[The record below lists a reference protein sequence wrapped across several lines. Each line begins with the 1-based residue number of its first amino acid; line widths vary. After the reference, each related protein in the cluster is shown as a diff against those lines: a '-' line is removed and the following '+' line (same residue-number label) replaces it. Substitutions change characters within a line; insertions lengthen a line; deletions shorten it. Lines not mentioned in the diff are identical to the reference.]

1 MTPVLD
7 STSRAPPR
15 PNSVRASALTYAP
28 LAHDLDVDVCVIGGG
43 LAGITVAREL
53 ARRGWSVAVLEAK
66 RIAWNASGR
75 NGGFVLPGFAEDLD
89 AIIDRV
95 GLAHAKELWALSVNG
110 VEYVRAALSELKMPG
125 IDSGQGF
132 LKVSLRDNLEQ
143 LQRRAGRLQGE
154 FGTTAEL
161 WSTDRVRAMLCTD
174 QYFQALRWPQA
185 FYLHPLTYALGLAS
199 TAEQAGARIFEETPA
214 VALDVSGVRKRVDTP
229 TGRVRAHHVVL
240 AGGAHLGSLFA
251 ANSGTV
257 MPIVSYLAA
266 TASLG
271 ERLGEAIR
279 YTGGVADTRL
289 GGDHYRAVHGDRLLW
304 GGGISTRTPVPQ
316 TLAHR
321 IARRIRSIYP
331 QLGAVNV
338 TYTVSAV
345 MGYAVHKMPQIGEIA
360 PGLWL
365 ANAFGGQGLN
375 TTAMAGELIAGAI
388 VEGDD
393 RWRLFA
399 PYELVWA
406 GGALGRVT
414 AQCLFWALEARH
426 RARLAVS
433 RYRQSR
439 GHRPVPANLLLRDL
453 TEENPMALGAA
464 ADLSIRP
471 RGSPKPDEIAQQ
483 LTSGADADAARLP
496 DGTPSQVAGGGRTP
510 PRRGAPRSATRRT
523 ARPVTHQSRER

>member
-1 MTPVLD
+1 MTTVPD
-7 STSRAPPR
+7 SASRASPR
-15 PNSVRASALTYAP
+15 LSSVRAAAPTFAP

-53 ARRGWSVAVLEAK
+53 ARRHWSVAVLEAK

-75 NGGFVLPGFAEDLD
+75 NGGFVLPGFAEDID

-95 GLAHAKELWALSVNG
+95 GVAHAKQLWALSVNG
-110 VEYVRAALSELKMPG
+110 VEYVRSAMRELRMPG
-125 IDSGQGF
+125 VDSGQGF
-132 LKVSLRDNLEQ
+132 LKVSLRDRVEP
-143 LQRRAGRLQGE
+143 LQRRAARLQE
-154 FGTTAEL
+154 FGSPVDL
-161 WSTDRVRAMLCTD
+161 WSTDRVRAMLHTD
-174 QYFQALRWPQA
+174 RYFQALRWPQA

-199 TAEQAGARIFEETPA
+199 FAEQAGARIFEETPA

-257 MPIVSYLAA
+257 MPVVSYLAA
-266 TASLG
+266 TAPLG
-271 ERLGEAIR
+271 ERLGQAIR
-279 YTGGVADTRL
+279 YAGGVADMRL
-289 GGDHYRAVHGDRLLW
+289 GGDHYRAVQGDRLLW

-316 TLAHR
+316 ALAQR
-321 IARRIRSIYP
+321 IARRIGAIYP
-331 QLGAVNV
+331 QLGMVNV
-338 TYTVSAV
+338 TYTVSGV

-375 TTAMAGELIAGAI
+375 TTAMAGGLIAGAI

-406 GGALGRVT
+406 GGNMGRVA
-414 AQCLFWALEARH
+414 AQCLFWAVEGAR

-433 RYRQSR
+433 SYRTR
-439 GHRPVPANLLLRDL
+439 RHRPAPANLLLRDL
-453 TEENPMALGAA
+453 TEESPISLAPA
-464 ADLSIRP
+464 ADFRIGP
-471 RGSPKPDEIAQQ
+471 RSSPEPVE
-483 LTSGADADAARLP
+483 T
-496 DGTPSQVAGGGRTP
+496 QVADGSHTP
-510 PRRGAPRSATRRT
+510 ARRVAPRSGTRRT
-523 ARPVTHQSRER
+523 APPLSNRSRER

>member
-1 MTPVLD
+1 MTTDLD
-7 STSRAPPR
+7 SASRVPPR
-15 PNSVRASALTYAP
+15 LSSVRAAPTYAP

-75 NGGFVLPGFAEDLD
+75 NGGCVLPGFAEDIN

-95 GLAHAKELWALSVNG
+95 GVAHAKQLWALSVKG
-110 VEYVRAALSELKMPG
+110 VEYVRSALTELRMPG
-125 IDSGQGF
+125 VDSAQGF
-132 LKVSLRDNLEQ
+132 LKVSLRDNVEQ
-143 LQRRAGRLQGE
+143 LQRRAARLQGE
-154 FGTTAEL
+154 FGTPVEL
-161 WSTDRVRAMLCTD
+161 WSTDRVRAMLRTD
-174 QYFQALRWPQA
+174 RYFQGLRWPHA

-229 TGRVRAHHVVL
+229 TGRIRAHHVVL
-240 AGGAHLGSLFA
+240 AGGAHLGSLFP

-266 TASLG
+266 TAPLG

-279 YTGGVADTRL
+279 YAGGVADARL
-289 GGDHYRAVHGDRLLW
+289 GGDHYRAVQGDRLLW
-304 GGGISTRTPVPQ
+304 GGGISTRTSGPQ
-316 TLAHR
+316 ALGQR
-321 IARRIRSIYP
+321 IARRIREIYP
-331 QLGAVNV
+331 QLGTVNV

-393 RWRLFA
+393 RWRLFS

-414 AQCLFWALEARH
+414 TQCLFWAVEGGHRVRRALSHYR
-426 RARLAVS
+426 RARP
-433 RYRQSR
+433 
-439 GHRPVPANLLLRDL
+439 HRSAPRNLLLRDL
-453 TEENPMALGAA
+453 TEENSMSLGAP

-471 RGSPKPDEIAQQ
+471 RGSPEPPEIGQQ
-483 LTSGADADAARLP
+483 LTHGAGTDAGHLTEEAR
-496 DGTPSQVAGGGRTP
+496 SQIAAGGRSP
-510 PRRGAPRSATRRT
+510 QRRSAPRSATRRSF
-523 ARPVTHQSRER
+523 RPATHRSRER